1 MEKSFYIID
10 AYAHIF
16 RSYYAIRNLDNN
28 AIFGFTRILLKL
40 FKDFNPE
47 YAVCVFDT
55 GKPTFRH
62 EMFKDYKATRKK
74 MPEDLAMQIPKIKE
88 IVDAFNIKRLE
99 IDGLEADDLIARL
112 SHKAS
117 KEGFKVYIV
126 SSDKDLFQLVN
137 DNVFILD
144 PKKDYKVYDSKG
156 IEEFFGVSP
165 DKVADVLA
173 LMGDSS
179 DNIPGAKGIGEKT
192 AKKLIKE
199 FGTIERLYHN
209 LYLVKGKMREKL
221 EKSRE
226 NVFLSKKLVLL
237 DKDRELNLNIED
249 FKVEKPDFEKLY
261 EIFKELKFNS
271 LIKELNLSGK
281 EGKKA
286 VKKDYFLIDTVDKLK
301 DFVKILQKQSFFA
314 FDTETCD
321 LDTVSPKLAGISFS
335 FEKDK
340 GYYVAIISE
349 NTEILPKETVI
360 FMLKPVFENPEI
372 KKCGH
377 NLKYD
382 YQVLKGHGIEVKGI
396 EDDSMLLSYLL
407 NSNLRQHNLDDA
419 AEEYLDYQTVKYGEL
434 TENKKV
440 SICSLP
446 AEKVFKYASEDSDIA
461 FQLCD
466 ILKPKVKKLNMEKLY
481 RDIEIPLIKILA
493 EMELNGVLIDR
504 DFLQK
509 LSTEFEERLKHLER
523 EIFEEAGCEF
533 NINSPKQM
541 GEVLFEKL
549 KLPVLKKTKKTK
561 SYSTSH
567 EILEQLANDFRI
579 AKLIVEYRK
588 FGKLKSTYI
597 DALPKLIHPQTG
609 RIHTSYNQTVTAT
622 GRLSSSNPN
631 LQNIP
636 ARTEEGRLIR
646 KAFVVPEN
654 CLLLSADYSQI
665 ELRVLAHLSGDKT
678 LIEAFKKGADI
689 HRQTASHLFGV
700 PEDKVGEDI
709 RAKAKAINFGIIY
722 GKKEYSLSQE
732 LGITPKEAK
741 AFIESYFEKMPSV
754 KEFIEKTIEKAKE
767 KGYVKTLFGRIRY
780 VPEFKSNNFNVR
792 QHGERIAINTVIQGT
807 AADIIKIAMINV
819 YKRLRKELSET
830 KMIMQVHDELVFEIP
845 EKMKKEASE
854 IIKYEMEQAAS
865 LNVPLTVNIAFGKN
879 WAEAK

>member
-1 MEKSFYIID
+1 MEKTFYIID

-16 RSYYAIRNLDNN
+16 RSYYAIRNIDNN
-28 AIFGFTRILLKL
+28 AIYGFTRILLKL

-62 EMFKDYKATRKK
+62 EMFEAYKATRKK

-144 PKKDYKVYDSKG
+144 PKKDYKIYDSKG

-173 LMGDSS
+173 LMGDAS

-199 FGTIERLYHN
+199 FGTIERLYDN
-209 LYLVKGKMREKL
+209 LYLVKGKMKEKL

-226 NVFLSKKLVLL
+226 DVFLSKKLVLL
-237 DKDRELNLNIED
+237 DKDRELNLNIEN
-249 FKVEKPDFEKLY
+249 FKVEKPDFDKLY
-261 EIFKELKFNS
+261 KIFRELKFNS
-271 LIKELNLSGK
+271 LIKELDLSGK
-281 EGKKA
+281 TGKKEIN
-286 VKKDYFLIDTVDKLK
+286 KDYFLIDTVEKLK
-301 DFVKILQKQSFFA
+301 DFVKLLQKQKYFA
-314 FDTETCD
+314 FDTETCN
-321 LDTVSPKLAGISFS
+321 LDVVSPQLAGISFS

-340 GYYVAIISE
+340 GYYVSLLSE

-360 FMLKPVFENPEI
+360 SLLKPFFENPEI

-382 YQVLKGHGIEVKGI
+382 YQVLKGYGIEVKGI

-419 AEEYLDYQTVKYGEL
+419 AEEYLGYSTIKYKEL
-434 TENKKV
+434 TEDKKV

-446 AEKVFKYASEDSDIA
+446 AEKVYKYASEDSDIA
-461 FQLCD
+461 FQLCNV
-466 ILKPKVKKLNMEKLY
+466 LKPKIKELDMESLY
-481 RDIEIPLIKILA
+481 KNIEMPLIKILA
-493 EMELNGVLIDR
+493 EMELTGVLVDR
-504 DFLQK
+504 DFLEK
-509 LSTEFEERLKHLER
+509 LSKEFEEKLQNLEK

-533 NINSPKQM
+533 NINSPKQL

-549 KLPVLKKTKKTK
+549 QLPVLKKTKKTK

-579 AKLIVEYRK
+579 ARLIVEYRK
-588 FGKLKSTYI
+588 FGKLKSTYV
-597 DALPKLIHPQTG
+597 DALPKLIHPKTG

-636 ARTEEGRLIR
+636 ARTEEGKRIR
-646 KAFVVPEN
+646 KAFVAPKGYK
-654 CLLLSADYSQI
+654 LISADYSQI

-678 LIEAFKKGADI
+678 LIEAFKNGEDI
-689 HRQTASHLFGV
+689 HSRTACHLFGV
-700 PEDKVGEDI
+700 ERENVSDEL

-741 AFIESYFEKMPSV
+741 MFIESYFEKMPSV
-754 KEFIEKTIEKAKE
+754 KEFIENTIENAK
-767 KGYVKTLFGRIRY
+767 KDGFVKTMFGRIRY

-807 AADIIKIAMINV
+807 AADIIKIAMIRISE
-819 YKRLRKELSET
+819 RLKEENIDA
-830 KMIMQVHDELVFEIP
+830 KMIMQVHDELIFEVREESLERI
-845 EKMKKEASE
+845 EKIVKE
-854 IIKYEMEQAAS
+854 EMENAVQ
-865 LNVPLTVNIAFGKN
+865 LNVPLTVNISTGNN